1 MRFDIETWTA
11 VGRGLEVA
19 VGAGLSAVGTVVA
32 GSGLG
37 VALGG
42 GLAVAVAVAA
52 IALAVGTALGVKLG
66 WAVAVMGDVGF
77 GDAGAAWLAA
87 IGAAGVKRPNAD
99 SPASARP
106 TSPPRIT
113 RRSGIGDD
121 YTTGARLRGQVAAI
135 PNVGAQGYLWG
146 SEIGGISAG
155 STPSVR
161 QWALRGTS
169 AHGGLG

>member
-19 VGAGLSAVGTVVA
+19 VGTGLSAVGTVVA

-37 VALGG
+37 VTLGG
-42 GLAVAVAVAA
+42 GLAVAVAVATMA
-52 IALAVGTALGVKLG
+52 VAVVTGAVGTALGVKLG

-77 GDAGAAWLAA
+77 WAAGAVWPTA
-87 IGAAGVKRPNAD
+87 IGAAGVSRPYAD

-113 RRSGIGDD
+113 RRSGIG
-121 YTTGARLRGQVAAI
+121 
-135 PNVGAQGYLWG
+135 
-146 SEIGGISAG
+146 
-155 STPSVR
+155 
-161 QWALRGTS
+161 
-169 AHGGLG
+169 